1 MLRVTSYTMPGW
13 AFGLF
18 EMEDGSYA
26 VKGGR
31 VSAGKA
37 PTDVVTIS
45 SGHATTAE
53 ATTALVAWLAI
64 GGKRGVGSR

>member
-13 AFGLF
+13 AFGLY
-18 EMEDGSYA
+18 EMEDGSYS

-37 PTDVVTIS
+37 PAEIITIS

-53 ATTALVAWLAI
+53 ATTALITWLAMA
-64 GGKRGVGSR
+64 GKSGVGRK